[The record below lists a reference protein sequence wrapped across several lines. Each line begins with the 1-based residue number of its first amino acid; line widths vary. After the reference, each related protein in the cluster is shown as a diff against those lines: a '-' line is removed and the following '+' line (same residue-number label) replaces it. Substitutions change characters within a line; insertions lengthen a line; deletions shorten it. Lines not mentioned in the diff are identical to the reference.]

1 MKETNYKALFF
12 SGLTFAGAGVA
23 FMATVNPGVGGGL
36 IVIGIAFMIIG
47 GKNKDKW
54 GKNETFDK

>member
-1 MKETNYKALFF
+1 MKNYKALFF
-12 SGLTFAGAGVA
+12 SGLTFVWAGVVFLA
-23 FMATVNPGVGGGL
+23 AVNSALGGGL

-54 GKNETFDK
+54 GKK

>member
-12 SGLTFAGAGVA
+12 SGLTFAGAGIV
-23 FMATVNPGVGGGL
+23 FMASVKAALGGAL
-36 IVIGIAFMIIG
+36 IAIGMAFMIIG

-54 GKNETFDK
+54 KK